1 MAVRVIKR
9 GTPTNVILE
18 EKQVPAKKIKV
29 RVIDRWR
36 VVHPDDGTAHVKGD
50 ELTVPEATAQEWERS
65 GYVERVTGK
74 SAATAKRE
82 FSRIMN

>member
-9 GTPTNVILE
+9 TSVNAILDE
-18 EKQVPAKKIKV
+18 EQLMAEKQIKV

-50 ELTVPEATAQEWERS
+50 ELTVPESIAQEWERS
-65 GYVERVTGK
+65 GYVERVTTQK
-74 SAATAKRE
+74 
-82 FSRIMN
+82 